1 MKKEKKYRDR
11 LLKVLLT
18 ADEFAAVEKKIA
30 GTACRNTSEYIRN
43 ILLEKPVLTWYR
55 SQSLDEFLP
64 VAGAIEDKLGAI
76 ERNFTRII
84 KVLRDHPPNTDAV
97 ATLTFLL
104 NEEFA
109 LRQELRD
116 IKLILLKLY
125 ENARQ
130 DQDMR
135 RDA

>member
-1 MKKEKKYRDR
+1 MKKEKKYRDN

-18 ADEFAAVEKKIA
+18 ADELTTVEKKIA
-30 GTACRNTSEYIRN
+30 GTACRNTSDYIRN
-43 ILLEKPVLTWYR
+43 VLLEKPVLTWYR

-64 VAGAIEDKLGAI
+64 IAGAIEDKLGAI

-84 KVLRDHPPNTDAV
+84 KVLRDHPPHPELT

-104 NEEFA
+104 NEEFS
-109 LRQELRD
+109 LRGELRD
-116 IKLILLKLY
+116 IKSLLLKLY

-130 DQDMR
+130 DQDLR